1 MSKILEKAFNAGQKI
16 IRSVFRG
23 SPNLITTSDLN
34 RQIEA
39 LKYQIDS
46 VENRVGVLSDATI
59 ETAYS
64 SGTLSVSYQYSYLEA
79 FGCSF
84 PSKSAEVS
92 INMTSSTGPAYLIL
106 TADTELVTYQTDF
119 SHEIAGAKF
128 EDGTSKEAADQMVA
142 KNEAI
147 SLVHSLP
154 TSGLVAVLCIFTLNE
169 SNKIVTRKNIIDKKS
184 SVTINGSGVIRD
196 WNPSIGNET
205 IAAGMAYDRAIN
217 VLDCRTKGLSVF
229 YKPSSYEEQESGF
242 KAIMDSSVTFNEGA
256 LFMVSVGCIAL
267 YKGSGG
273 HGNFTIVALARK
285 SYGFQHLTSALYV
298 AGSSGDST
306 QVAIKVGINWDSSPV
321 QISISN
327 DTEGVRI
334 GRDDDTNI
342 IFKYM

>member
-84 PSKSAEVS
+84 PSKSANVS
-92 INMTSSTGPAYLIL
+92 VNMTSSTGPAYLIL
-106 TADTELVTYQTDF
+106 TADTELVTYQTDS

-205 IAAGMAYDRAIN
+205 IAAGMPYDRAIN
-217 VLDCRTKGLSVF
+217 VLDYRTKGLGGF
-229 YKPSSYEEQESGF
+229 YRQSSYETSGNGF
-242 KAIMDSSVTFNEGA
+242 TAIMDSGLTFNEGT
-256 LFMVSVGCIAL
+256 LFMLSVSV
-267 YKGSGG
+267 
-273 HGNFTIVALARK
+273 IVTYNSVGTHRDFVFMALAQK
-285 SYGFQHLTSALYV
+285 DSNSDGFQRFVASLCV
-298 AGSSGDST
+298 AGSSVDH
-306 QVAIKVGINWDSSPV
+306 IKVNINWNSSPV
-321 QISISN
+321 KITIGSN
-327 DTEGVRI
+327 DEENVSVSRDTGV
-334 GRDDDTNI
+334 